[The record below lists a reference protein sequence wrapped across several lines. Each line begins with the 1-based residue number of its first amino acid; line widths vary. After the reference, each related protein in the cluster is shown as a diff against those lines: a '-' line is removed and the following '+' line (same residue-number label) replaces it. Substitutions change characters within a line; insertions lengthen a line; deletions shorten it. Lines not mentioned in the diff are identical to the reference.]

1 MSESRCRAGWGTWL
15 AALALMLSAGVSAAA
30 GPFAQAQARGELRV
44 GVPALA
50 DAQRVRTPH
59 GLGPLAAERLAQALG
74 LPLALQAL
82 AADQAADAL
91 AAGQVDVVLMAA
103 GEPPGV
109 APRQAWVAARYQP
122 QPRAVIRSDTPMRR
136 WEEARGRSVCMAR
149 ANQPARAL
157 AHSHG
162 AVLQEY
168 DLPSEALVAVREG
181 RCDIGLIDDAAWQS
195 LMQLPEWRKFSAS
208 LPPEGPHAE
217 SGWLVPAAEQAWL
230 AREMRLW
237 QGRGV
242 WRELAGRWAREVAF
256 DVYLDQDGIDCH
268 G

>member
-1 MSESRCRAGWGTWL
+1 M
-15 AALALMLSAGVSAAA
+15 AALALMLSAGACASA

-44 GVPALA
+44 GVPAMA
-50 DAQRVRTPH
+50 DAQRARTPH

-74 LPLALQAL
+74 LPLALQTL

-91 AAGQVDVVLMAA
+91 AQGRVDVVLLAGAQAA
-103 GEPPGV
+103 GA

-122 QPRAVIRSDTPMRR
+122 QPRAVIRSDTPLRD
-136 WEEARGRSVCMAR
+136 WQEARGHRVCMAR

-157 AHSHG
+157 ASSQG

-168 DLPSEALVAVREG
+168 ELPSEALVAVREG
-181 RCDIGLIDDAAWQS
+181 RCDIGLIDDAAWQT

-208 LPPEGPHAE
+208 LPLAGPHAE
-217 SGWLVPAAEQAWL
+217 PGWLVPATEQAWL

-242 WRELAGRWAREVAF
+242 WRELADRWAREVAF